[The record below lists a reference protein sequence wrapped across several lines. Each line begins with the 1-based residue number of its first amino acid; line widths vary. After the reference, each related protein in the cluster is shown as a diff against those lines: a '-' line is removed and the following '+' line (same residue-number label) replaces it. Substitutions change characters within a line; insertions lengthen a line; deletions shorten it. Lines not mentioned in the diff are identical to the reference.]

1 MLTAMPA
8 QRSFRTAMNTGFRCR
23 CPKCREGNLF
33 RGWPNRMLLLC
44 PVCGLPYFRESGY
57 FVGGMIFTY
66 ALTAAALL
74 IAYFA
79 LMFVP
84 DKHPLNDN
92 ARLAIWT
99 AAAIILTLV
108 LSRYGYS
115 LWLSVDYWIEPWRP
129 EKTS

>member
-1 MLTAMPA
+1 
-8 QRSFRTAMNTGFRCR
+8 
-23 CPKCREGNLF
+23 
-33 RGWPNRMLLLC
+33 MLLQC

-84 DKHPLNDN
+84 DKNPLNDN

-129 EKTS
+129 EKTE